1 MMRRQIEFES
11 WKCMYDISS
20 QVVSLLVCL
29 IPLALTTGMLGL
41 FNIPL
46 LCSHYPTEEDV

>member
-1 MMRRQIEFES
+1 
-11 WKCMYDISS
+11 MYDISS

-46 LCSHYPTEEDV
+46 LCSHYPMEEDV